1 MQYIE
6 TKEKKMKTTRKKGE
20 SRQNISGEH
29 DKEVEENRVIETSPL
44 NI

>member
-6 TKEKKMKTTRKKGE
+6 TKEKNENDKKKGE

-29 DKEVEENRVIETSPL
+29 DKEVQENRVIETSPL